1 MAGPDYKNGYK
12 KGFEAGANSVDE
24 GLPGWFGTFADMMTL
39 LFAFFVLLAAIST
52 MDPVK
57 LQEMANS
64 TGKSLGSKIKK
75 DNAAEA
81 EGEFEK
87 LENLADVKAAL
98 EKSIEEIKEKME
110 AEGKDGDPPMDITT
124 SPKGV
129 TINIDGDYAFKSGK
143 ANLLPD
149 LKKLLIEEVTPKI
162 KASPFMIEIAGHSD
176 SDVMPKKWRKNYAS
190 NWELSA
196 ARGAA
201 VVRELIGQDVP
212 AKRLIAA
219 GFGDWS
225 PRGLDTLFMDPT
237 KLKWETVLKYNS
249 TTEEKRANRRIQVTF
264 LKPSHHS
271 AKDYEG

>member
-176 SDVMPKKWRKNYAS
+176 SDAMPKKWRKNYAS